1 LTRVRTFP
9 STVSL
14 HIGAHTFHGTLIVLS
29 TLLKTYKR
37 YIHFIEIIYIY
48 NYMLNCE
55 WVSEWVSD
63 CWLTPTQQ
71 YFSYI
76 MASRSYFPMRWRWG
90 PLCTR
95 STRLVYHG
103 GQLYSWR
110 KPKDQEKTTV
120 LSQVTDKIYH
130 IMLYRVHLN
139 TKVVSSNPNMARCT
153 RYNTMWYSLSV
164 TFDRSV
170 VLSGYPGFL
179 HQ

>member
-1 LTRVRTFP
+1 M
-9 STVSL
+9 S
-14 HIGAHTFHGTLIVLS
+14 
-29 TLLKTYKR
+29 
-37 YIHFIEIIYIY
+37 
-48 NYMLNCE
+48 E
-55 WVSEWVSD
+55 WVSEWVSE

-76 MASRSYFPMRWRWG
+76 MASRSYFAMRWRWG

-95 STRLVYHG
+95 SKRLVYRG
-103 GQLYSWR
+103 GQLSSWR
-110 KPKDQEKTTV
+110 KPKDQEKTTD
-120 LSQVTDKIYH
+120 LSQVTDNIYH

-139 TKVVSSNPNMARCT
+139 TKVVSSNRHMARCT

-179 HQ
+179 HQQNWSPRYIAEILLKVALNIITLPLPKNNNLCARLH